1 MKHIADALEAIGQ
14 PITEY
19 DLCNQ
24 ILNGLGQEYDPVH
37 TSVVNRDTPINFEDL
52 FGQLLTFEMR
62 MDSHTTTPTLEQPS
76 TAFFTNR
83 STHSRAQG
91 RGGSRGS
98 SYFRGRGRGRN
109 HGGRANPSNNHST
122 KPSNAPSCQIC
133 NRVGHSAL
141 DCFHRL
147 DLSFQGRQPPPKLQA
162 MAAMRQDSTWFTDTG
177 ATNHVTADL
186 NNLSLHSDYEGSD
199 NLTVGN
205 GKGLHIEHIG
215 STSYSSNGSTFH
227 MQDILHVPCITKNLL
242 SVSQFS
248 KDNDCHFVF
257 TSSGFSVK
265 DNKSGKILFQGRS
278 SKGLYPLH
286 FQPHD
291 KNKPYSSPSAFTS
304 STVSSSV
311 WHHRLGHPS
320 HQTLQQVA
328 PHIHLGRSSQHQTI
342 CSSCQMG
349 KSSRL
354 PFQLSDSISQYPLEL
369 VHTDV
374 WGPSSITSINGAKFY
389 VTFIDDFSRYCWIFP
404 LAFKSQVY
412 DVFVRFKSLVE
423 TMFDR
428 KIKSLQT
435 DGGGEYMSTRFR
447 DFLANYGISHRISC
461 PYTPEQNGRA
471 ERKHHHIVETSLTLM
486 AHSRVPLSYWDDAF
500 ATTVFLI
507 NRMPTRILHNISPY
521 EKLFQ
526 KSPDYTILRSF
537 GCTCYP
543 YLRPYSHGKMSY
555 RTMPCVFLG
564 YGRNH
569 KAYKC
574 LDPISQRVYLS
585 RHVIFDEATF
595 PYAHVDKAYASS
607 PSVGLDPTQVATP
620 PTDTYS
626 LLQLPNQSE
635 RPTSGPPI
643 TPMTINPIYGPI
655 VDIDLKIPPRP
666 PGYAFV
672 EFEEARDADGAIR
685 GRDGYSFDGHRLR
698 VELAHGGR
706 GQSSSTDRRSSYNG
720 GGGGSGGRGG
730 VSKRSDYR
738 VVITGLPSSASWQDL
753 KDHMRRAGD
762 VCFSQVFRA
771 GGGTTGIVDYTNYD
785 DMKYAIRKL
794 DDSEFRNAFSR
805 ASRSRSKS
813 PLPSP
818 PRRKRVSKSPKKRIP
833 SKSRSRSL
841 SRSHSPAVRSDRS
854 QSVDSRGR

>member
-1 MKHIADALEAIGQ
+1 MAGSSSLTSHIVVPNITNLVSIKLDRDNYLLWKSQFVPILRTNKLLKYVDGSSQCPEQFLCDDNNKPMTNINLEYERWMEQDSLVLLWINATLTPTVLQRVIGLQSSREVWLRLERLHLIQSRSRVLQLKQQFQNLKKGGSSITDYLDKMKHIADALEAIGQ

-62 MDSHTTTPTLEQPS
+62 LDSHTTTPTLEQPS

-147 DLSFQGRQPPPKLQA
+147 DLSFQGRQSPPKLQA

-205 GKGLHIEHIG
+205 GKGLRIEHIG

-242 SVSQFS
+242 SVSEFS

-291 KNKPYSSPSAFTS
+291 KNKPYSSPSAFIS

-349 KSSRL
+349 KALGCLFNFLILFRNTLWNLCTRMTVRRKKKNLKIIAGSCYLPKDDELKPRGVDAHFIHKLQRVIVVADGVGGWAKRGVDLGEYARELMYNSIVAIHKEPYGFVDSERVLEAAYSNTKVEGSSTACLVAFTNKLRRFNC
-354 PFQLSDSISQYPLEL
+354 PYQLGSGSKSDPLSSAQGMRDGMEPG
-369 VHTDV
+369 DV
-374 WGPSSITSINGAKFY
+374 ASVIAERALDASNQ
-389 VTFIDDFSRYCWIFP
+389 RYCLTPFSEASKKAGMEHI
-404 LAFKSQVY
+404 
-412 DVFVRFKSLVE
+412 
-423 TMFDR
+423 
-428 KIKSLQT
+428 
-435 DGGGEYMSTRFR
+435 GG
-447 DFLANYGISHRISC
+447 
-461 PYTPEQNGRA
+461 
-471 ERKHHHIVETSLTLM
+471 K
-486 AHSRVPLSYWDDAF
+486 
-500 ATTVFLI
+500 
-507 NRMPTRILHNISPY
+507 
-521 EKLFQ
+521 
-526 KSPDYTILRSF
+526 
-537 GCTCYP
+537 
-543 YLRPYSHGKMSY
+543 
-555 RTMPCVFLG
+555 
-564 YGRNH
+564 
-569 KAYKC
+569 
-574 LDPISQRVYLS
+574 
-585 RHVIFDEATF
+585 
-595 PYAHVDKAYASS
+595 
-607 PSVGLDPTQVATP
+607 
-620 PTDTYS
+620 
-626 LLQLPNQSE
+626 
-635 RPTSGPPI
+635 
-643 TPMTINPIYGPI
+643 
-655 VDIDLKIPPRP
+655 
-666 PGYAFV
+666 
-672 EFEEARDADGAIR
+672 
-685 GRDGYSFDGHRLR
+685 
-698 VELAHGGR
+698 
-706 GQSSSTDRRSSYNG
+706 
-720 GGGGSGGRGG
+720 
-730 VSKRSDYR
+730 
-738 VVITGLPSSASWQDL
+738 
-753 KDHMRRAGD
+753 
-762 VCFSQVFRA
+762 
-771 GGGTTGIVDYTNYD
+771 YD
-785 DMKYAIRKL
+785 DITVIVA
-794 DDSEFRNAFSR
+794 
-805 ASRSRSKS
+805 
-813 PLPSP
+813 
-818 PRRKRVSKSPKKRIP
+818 RIGT
-833 SKSRSRSL
+833 L
-841 SRSHSPAVRSDRS
+841 EEYYIDHLC
-854 QSVDSRGR
+854 